1 MKVTKFNDSIQINI
15 KYIDIMYILVL
26 YTCFGF
32 MPIPLLF
39 LMSILS

>member
-1 MKVTKFNDSIQINI
+1 MKVTKFNIHIFE
-15 KYIDIMYILVL
+15 IMYIIVL